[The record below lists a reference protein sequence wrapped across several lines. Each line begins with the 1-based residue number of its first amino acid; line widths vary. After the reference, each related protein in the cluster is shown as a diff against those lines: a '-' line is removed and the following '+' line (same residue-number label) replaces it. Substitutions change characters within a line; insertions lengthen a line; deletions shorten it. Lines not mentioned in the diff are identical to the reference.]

1 MQVNDTSPGQADV
14 IAAFDDR
21 GDAEQALI
29 QLRLAG
35 FGDDRVG
42 YYSRHIYG
50 GMTNLLDR
58 SAEFPGLIVGGVL
71 GTALGVGVAY
81 LLQPWSAAARDL
93 TDPFGLVIICGVVGA
108 LFGGLIGALV
118 GMGFTR
124 SGPPA
129 PAIDPAVAA
138 FVLTVVAA
146 GDDRERAW
154 EIIRRNHGH
163 DLPPGATMTHA
174 APTPVA

>member
-1 MQVNDTSPGQADV
+1 MQATDTRPGQADV

-35 FGDDRVG
+35 FGDDRIG

-58 SAEFPGLIVGGVL
+58 RNEFPGLLVGGVL
-71 GTALGVGVAY
+71 GAALGAGLAY

-93 TDPFGLVIICGVVGA
+93 TDIFGLVVLCGVVGA

-124 SGPPA
+124 RGPA
-129 PAIDPAVAA
+129 AVALDPAAA
-138 FVLTVVAA
+138 PFVLAVAG

-154 EIIRRNHGH
+154 AIIRHNGGH
-163 DLPPGATMTHA
+163 DLPPGAILAHP
-174 APTPVA
+174 APEHVA